1 MEPDSA
7 VLPPLP
13 PANASPVAAV
23 GISRALAR
31 YSCRGEVEFR
41 KEAQAMGFELAPQTG
56 ARIAALVEAA
66 MATPKEVVE
75 KAQRASTAE

>member
-1 MEPDSA
+1 MA
-7 VLPPLP
+7 PPGVP
-13 PANASPVAAV
+13 IERVAILRQAFD
-23 GISRALAR
+23 ATMNDA
-31 YSCRGEVEFR
+31 EFR